1 METMTF
7 CVPCLFGLEGLV
19 GDELR
24 RLELSNVRDE
34 DRRVFFEGD
43 FAAMAK
49 ANLCCRMGERVMIEL
64 IRARDERGAE
74 ELLRRFGA
82 LIRYVI
88 APILPDERDRE
99 DCLAEVLMRIWDGI
113 GGYDPERGSW
123 RAYIT
128 AAARNAALNRARA
141 ERVHTAGLPDGVS
154 DQPGPEEAVIAAEE
168 IDELRRAIDALPPG
182 DRALI
187 YRKYYYRQSTAQMAS
202 ELGLTA
208 RAVEGRLYRI
218 KKRLGAALG
227 GERNG

>member
-1 METMTF
+1 
-7 CVPCLFGLEGLV
+7 
-19 GDELR
+19 
-24 RLELSNVRDE
+24 
-34 DRRVFFEGD
+34 
-43 FAAMAK
+43 
-49 ANLCCRMGERVMIEL
+49 MGESEIIEL

-74 ELLRRFGA
+74 ELLRHFGA

-99 DCLAEVLMRIWDGI
+99 DCLSDVLMRIWDGI
-113 GGYDPERGSW
+113 GGYDPARGSW
-123 RAYIT
+123 RAYIS
-128 AAARNAALNRARA
+128 AAARNTALNRARTDRTA
-141 ERVHTAGLPDGVS
+141 EDLPDGVS
-154 DQPGPEEAVIAAEE
+154 AQPGPEEAVIAREE

>member
-1 METMTF
+1 
-7 CVPCLFGLEGLV
+7 
-19 GDELR
+19 
-24 RLELSNVRDE
+24 
-34 DRRVFFEGD
+34 
-43 FAAMAK
+43 
-49 ANLCCRMGERVMIEL
+49 MGESEIIEL

-74 ELLRRFGA
+74 ELLRHFGA

-99 DCLAEVLMRIWDGI
+99 DCLSEVLMRIWDGI
-113 GGYDPERGSW
+113 GGYDPARGSW
-123 RAYIT
+123 RAYIS
-128 AAARNAALNRARA
+128 AAARNTALNRARTDRA
-141 ERVHTAGLPDGVS
+141 SEALSDGVS
-154 DQPGPEEAVIAAEE
+154 TQPGPEEAVIAREE

>member
-1 METMTF
+1 
-7 CVPCLFGLEGLV
+7 
-19 GDELR
+19 
-24 RLELSNVRDE
+24 
-34 DRRVFFEGD
+34 
-43 FAAMAK
+43 
-49 ANLCCRMGERVMIEL
+49 MGESEIIEL

-74 ELLRRFGA
+74 ELLRHFGA

-99 DCLAEVLMRIWDGI
+99 DCLSEVLMRIWDGI
-113 GGYDPERGSW
+113 GGYDPARGSW
-123 RAYIT
+123 RAYIS
-128 AAARNAALNRARA
+128 AAARNTALNRARTDRTA
-141 ERVHTAGLPDGVS
+141 EDLPDGVS
-154 DQPGPEEAVIAAEE
+154 AQPGPEEAVIAREE

-187 YRKYYYRQSTAQMAS
+187 YRKYYYCQSTAQMAS

>member
-1 METMTF
+1 
-7 CVPCLFGLEGLV
+7 
-19 GDELR
+19 
-24 RLELSNVRDE
+24 
-34 DRRVFFEGD
+34 
-43 FAAMAK
+43 
-49 ANLCCRMGERVMIEL
+49 MGESEIIEL

-74 ELLRRFGA
+74 ELLRHFGA

-99 DCLAEVLMRIWDGI
+99 DCLSEVLMRIWDGI
-113 GGYDPERGSW
+113 GGYDPARGSW
-123 RAYIT
+123 RAYIS
-128 AAARNAALNRARA
+128 AAARNTALNRARTDRA
-141 ERVHTAGLPDGVS
+141 SEALSDGVS
-154 DQPGPEEAVIAAEE
+154 AQPGPEETVIAREE
-168 IDELRRAIDALPPG
+168 IDELRLAIDALPPG

>member
-1 METMTF
+1 
-7 CVPCLFGLEGLV
+7 
-19 GDELR
+19 
-24 RLELSNVRDE
+24 
-34 DRRVFFEGD
+34 
-43 FAAMAK
+43 
-49 ANLCCRMGERVMIEL
+49 MGESEIIEL

-74 ELLRRFGA
+74 ELLRHFGA

-99 DCLAEVLMRIWDGI
+99 DCLSEVLMRIWDGI
-113 GGYDPERGSW
+113 GGYDPARGSW
-123 RAYIT
+123 RAYIS
-128 AAARNAALNRARA
+128 AAARNTALNRARTDRTA
-141 ERVHTAGLPDGVS
+141 EDLPGGVS
-154 DQPGPEEAVIAAEE
+154 TQPGPEEAVIAREE
-168 IDELRRAIDALPPG
+168 IDELRRAMDALPPG

>member
-1 METMTF
+1 
-7 CVPCLFGLEGLV
+7 
-19 GDELR
+19 
-24 RLELSNVRDE
+24 
-34 DRRVFFEGD
+34 
-43 FAAMAK
+43 
-49 ANLCCRMGERVMIEL
+49 MGESEIIEL

-74 ELLRRFGA
+74 ELLRHFGA

-99 DCLAEVLMRIWDGI
+99 DCLSEVPMRIWDGI
-113 GGYDPERGSW
+113 GGYDPARGSW
-123 RAYIT
+123 RAYIS
-128 AAARNAALNRARA
+128 AAARNTALNRARTDRTA
-141 ERVHTAGLPDGVS
+141 EDLPDGVS
-154 DQPGPEEAVIAAEE
+154 AQPGPEEAVIAREE

>member
-1 METMTF
+1 
-7 CVPCLFGLEGLV
+7 
-19 GDELR
+19 
-24 RLELSNVRDE
+24 
-34 DRRVFFEGD
+34 
-43 FAAMAK
+43 
-49 ANLCCRMGERVMIEL
+49 MGESEIIEL

-74 ELLRRFGA
+74 ELLRHFGA

-99 DCLAEVLMRIWDGI
+99 DCLSEVLMRIWDGI
-113 GGYDPERGSW
+113 GGYDPARGSW
-123 RAYIT
+123 RAYIS
-128 AAARNAALNRARA
+128 AAARNTALNRARTDRTA
-141 ERVHTAGLPDGVS
+141 EDLPDGVS
-154 DQPGPEEAVIAAEE
+154 AQPGPEETVTAREE

>member
-1 METMTF
+1 
-7 CVPCLFGLEGLV
+7 
-19 GDELR
+19 
-24 RLELSNVRDE
+24 
-34 DRRVFFEGD
+34 
-43 FAAMAK
+43 
-49 ANLCCRMGERVMIEL
+49 MGESKIIEL

-74 ELLRRFGA
+74 ELLRHFGA

-99 DCLAEVLMRIWDGI
+99 DCLSEVLMRIWDGI
-113 GGYDPERGSW
+113 GGFDPARGSW
-123 RAYIT
+123 RAYIS
-128 AAARNAALNRARA
+128 AAARNTALNRARTDRTA
-141 ERVHTAGLPDGVS
+141 EDLPDGVS
-154 DQPGPEEAVIAAEE
+154 AQPEPEETVIAREE

>member
-1 METMTF
+1 
-7 CVPCLFGLEGLV
+7 
-19 GDELR
+19 
-24 RLELSNVRDE
+24 
-34 DRRVFFEGD
+34 
-43 FAAMAK
+43 
-49 ANLCCRMGERVMIEL
+49 MGEREMIEL

-113 GGYDPERGSW
+113 GCYDPERGSW

-141 ERVHTAGLPDGVS
+141 ERVHTADLPDGVS

-187 YRKYYYRQSTAQMAS
+187 YRKYYYRYYIP
-202 ELGLTA
+202 
-208 RAVEGRLYRI
+208 RDFVFC
-218 KKRLGAALG
+218 
-227 GERNG
+227 

>member
-1 METMTF
+1 
-7 CVPCLFGLEGLV
+7 
-19 GDELR
+19 
-24 RLELSNVRDE
+24 
-34 DRRVFFEGD
+34 
-43 FAAMAK
+43 
-49 ANLCCRMGERVMIEL
+49 MGESEIIEL

-74 ELLRRFGA
+74 ELLRHFGA

-99 DCLAEVLMRIWDGI
+99 DCLSEVLMRIWDGI
-113 GGYDPERGSW
+113 GGYDPARGSW
-123 RAYIT
+123 RAYIS
-128 AAARNAALNRARA
+128 AAARNTALSRARTDRTA
-141 ERVHTAGLPDGVS
+141 EDLPDGVS
-154 DQPGPEEAVIAAEE
+154 AQPGPEEAVIAREE

-187 YRKYYYRQSTAQMAS
+187 YRKYYYCQSTAQMAS

-227 GERNG
+227 GERNV

>member
-1 METMTF
+1 
-7 CVPCLFGLEGLV
+7 
-19 GDELR
+19 
-24 RLELSNVRDE
+24 
-34 DRRVFFEGD
+34 
-43 FAAMAK
+43 
-49 ANLCCRMGERVMIEL
+49 MGESEIIEL

-74 ELLRRFGA
+74 ELLRHFGA

-99 DCLAEVLMRIWDGI
+99 DCLSEVLMRIWDGI
-113 GGYDPERGSW
+113 GGYDPARGSW
-123 RAYIT
+123 RAYIS
-128 AAARNAALNRARA
+128 AAARNTALNRARTDRTA
-141 ERVHTAGLPDGVS
+141 EDLPDGVS
-154 DQPGPEEAVIAAEE
+154 AQPGPEEAVIAREE
-168 IDELRRAIDALPPG
+168 IDELRRAMDALPPG

>member
-1 METMTF
+1 
-7 CVPCLFGLEGLV
+7 
-19 GDELR
+19 
-24 RLELSNVRDE
+24 
-34 DRRVFFEGD
+34 
-43 FAAMAK
+43 
-49 ANLCCRMGERVMIEL
+49 MGEREMIEL

-154 DQPGPEEAVIAAEE
+154 DQPGPEEAVRQLLEE
-168 IDELRRAIDALPPG
+168 L
-182 DRALI
+182 
-187 YRKYYYRQSTAQMAS
+187 
-202 ELGLTA
+202 
-208 RAVEGRLYRI
+208 
-218 KKRLGAALG
+218 KR
-227 GERNG
+227 

>member
-1 METMTF
+1 
-7 CVPCLFGLEGLV
+7 
-19 GDELR
+19 
-24 RLELSNVRDE
+24 
-34 DRRVFFEGD
+34 
-43 FAAMAK
+43 
-49 ANLCCRMGERVMIEL
+49 MGESEIIEL

-74 ELLRRFGA
+74 ELLRHFGA

-99 DCLAEVLMRIWDGI
+99 DCLSEVLMRIWDGI
-113 GGYDPERGSW
+113 GGYDPARGSW
-123 RAYIT
+123 RAYIS
-128 AAARNAALNRARA
+128 AAARNTALNRARTDRTA
-141 ERVHTAGLPDGVS
+141 EDLPDGVS
-154 DQPGPEEAVIAAEE
+154 AQPGPEEAVIAREE
-168 IDELRRAIDALPPG
+168 IDELRLAIDALPPG

>member
-1 METMTF
+1 
-7 CVPCLFGLEGLV
+7 
-19 GDELR
+19 
-24 RLELSNVRDE
+24 
-34 DRRVFFEGD
+34 
-43 FAAMAK
+43 
-49 ANLCCRMGERVMIEL
+49 MGESEIIEL

-74 ELLRRFGA
+74 ELLRHFGA

-99 DCLAEVLMRIWDGI
+99 DCLSDVLMRIWDGI
-113 GGYDPERGSW
+113 GGYDPARGSW
-123 RAYIT
+123 RAYIS
-128 AAARNAALNRARA
+128 AAARNTALNRARTDRTA
-141 ERVHTAGLPDGVS
+141 EDLPDGVS
-154 DQPGPEEAVIAAEE
+154 AQPGPEEAVIAREE

-227 GERNG
+227 GERIG

>member
-1 METMTF
+1 
-7 CVPCLFGLEGLV
+7 
-19 GDELR
+19 
-24 RLELSNVRDE
+24 
-34 DRRVFFEGD
+34 
-43 FAAMAK
+43 
-49 ANLCCRMGERVMIEL
+49 MGESEIIEL
-64 IRARDERGAE
+64 IRARDERGAD
-74 ELLRRFGA
+74 ELLRHFGA

-99 DCLAEVLMRIWDGI
+99 DCLSEVLMRIWDGI
-113 GGYDPERGSW
+113 GGFDPERGSW
-123 RAYIT
+123 RAYIS

-141 ERVHTAGLPDGVS
+141 ERALEALSDGVS
-154 DQPGPEEAVIAAEE
+154 AQPGPEEAVIAREE